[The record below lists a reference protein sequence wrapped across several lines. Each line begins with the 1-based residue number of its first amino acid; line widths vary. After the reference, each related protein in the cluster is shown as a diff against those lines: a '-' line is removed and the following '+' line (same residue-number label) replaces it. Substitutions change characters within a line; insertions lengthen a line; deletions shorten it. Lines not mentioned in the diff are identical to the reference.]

1 MTGADGT
8 RAALLVEEHERPV
21 YRCENV
27 EIDAALGCLKR
38 DGEEHHL
45 RQQSFQVLLY
55 LLERR
60 QHIVTKEELIGSFW
74 KDTAVTDNA
83 VVQCIAEIRRALGD
97 DPREP
102 RFIRTIPKT
111 GYRFV
116 GTVVEVQPPDELSTL
131 GAEIPTT
138 PLVRRWRLPWIP
150 VIAVGTL
157 ATALVGW
164 ALTAWA
170 LDRRSP
176 AQHVNATLLPVPGG
190 KAVAVMYFDNQ
201 SGNPDLNWLREGLAD
216 MFITDLARFDRL
228 TVLSRQQLH
237 LLLAEA
243 GRKSTSEVQLNDA
256 LEIARRSHADE
267 VLMGGFLAVG
277 EKLLVSVRLF
287 DERSGQLVTAEQFV
301 VDRPADILN
310 QVDLLA
316 PKLAA
321 RLGAAPD
328 QALKQSSLAESM
340 TRSVEA
346 YRYYS
351 LGVSKAQAFQNPE
364 AVSLLRKAI
373 RLDPAFSMAYARIG
387 YAYSVTDFL
396 PDKGRPFLEKAI
408 QLSDRLTPKDR
419 LLVTAWYAIARR
431 DYLGAI
437 RTLQQIVAEYPL
449 ETEAYTRL
457 ARLEYREERPLD
469 AIEVI
474 QQGLRIDPDFGDFYN
489 VLGIC
494 FLGLGRYSEAIQAHE
509 HYVRLSPNEP
519 NSHDSLGMSF
529 EQSGQYDRA
538 LAEYNTALSLDPE
551 FEPAVIHLGDVYA
564 HQGRYR
570 EAIAQYRQ
578 YVQLTRS
585 DAARAIGLRNIAE
598 VSSRLRGLRPG
609 DEIPSTAADRVTV
622 DPERGSRNELRSDD
636 YFMGLKDLR
645 AKRGDRAIAH
655 FREALR
661 HLPPS
666 SGLDLYEDCL
676 ANAYLELGKLDEAIS
691 EYRRILAANPNYPL
705 AQYHL
710 ALAMERK
717 GKLVEAKTAYVKF
730 LQSWKEAD
738 ADIPEIVSTNH
749 RIAAM

>member
-1 MTGADGT
+1 VTGVPGSDGT

-21 YRCENV
+21 YLCEDV

-38 DGEEHHL
+38 GGEEHHL
-45 RQQSFQVLLY
+45 RQQSFHVLLY
-55 LLERR
+55 ILERR
-60 QHIVTKEELIGSFW
+60 HHNVTKEELIGNFW

-102 RFIRTIPKT
+102 RFIRTLPKT

-116 GTVVEVQPPDELSTL
+116 GNVTEVWPASEVAPPGQEVQGVSAA
-131 GAEIPTT
+131 GRKR
-138 PLVRRWRLPWIP
+138 VRWIP
-150 VIAVGTL
+150 VVALGAL
-157 ATALVGW
+157 AMAL
-164 ALTAWA
+164 AAWA
-170 LDRRSP
+170 LDRRFP
-176 AQHVNATLLPVPGG
+176 VQHLDATLLPVPGG

-201 SGNPDLNWLREGLAD
+201 SGKQDLNWLREGLAD

-237 LLLAEA
+237 LLLAESGKKA
-243 GRKSTSEVQLNDA
+243 SGEVQLNDA

-287 DERSGQLVTAEQFV
+287 DERSGQLVTAEHFV

-310 QVDLLA
+310 QVDLLS

-321 RLGAAPD
+321 RLVTVPD
-328 QALKQSSLAESM
+328 EVGMRSSLAETM
-340 TRSVEA
+340 TKSVEA

-351 LGVSKAQAFQNPE
+351 VGVTKAQAFQNPE

-373 RLDPAFSMAYARIG
+373 RLDPEFAMAYARIG

-408 QLSDRLTPKDR
+408 RLSDRLTPKDH
-419 LLVTAWYAIARR
+419 LLVTAWYAISRR

-437 RTLQQIVAEYPL
+437 QTLQQIVAEYPL

-457 ARLEYREERPLD
+457 ARLEYREERPLE

-474 QQGLRIDPDFGDFYN
+474 HQGLRIDPDFGDLYN
-489 VLGIC
+489 VLGMC

-519 NSHDSLGMSF
+519 NPHDSLGMSF

-538 LAEYNTALSLDPE
+538 LTEYNTALSLDPE
-551 FEPAVIHLGDVYA
+551 FEPAMIHLGDAYA
-564 HQGRYR
+564 HEGRYR

-585 DAARAIGLRNIAE
+585 DAARAIGLRSIAE
-598 VSSRLRGLRPG
+598 VSSRLRGARAG
-609 DEIPSTAADRVTV
+609 EEIVSAEADRGSV
-622 DPERGSRNELRSDD
+622 DPERGSRSELRSDD

-645 AKRGDRAIAH
+645 AKRGDQAIAH
-655 FREALR
+655 FRDALH

-676 ANAYLELGKLDEAIS
+676 ANAYLELGKLDEAIG
-691 EYRRILAANPNYPL
+691 EYQRILAANPNYPL
-705 AQYHL
+705 ADYHL

-717 GKLVEAKTAYVKF
+717 GRLVEAKTAYVRF
-730 LQSWKEAD
+730 LRSWKQAD
-738 ADIPEIVSTNH
+738 ADIPEIVSTNR